1 MNTETDY
8 RILLVVDDP
17 GHSELIQ
24 RVFET
29 QTSFVLT
36 ATANISTARKILSE
50 NLPDLIITDIRLPD
64 GSGMD
69 LLRHS
74 SGGYSCPAI
83 VMTSFGDEGI
93 AVTAMK
99 MGAADC
105 IVKSQESLLGLPK
118 IANRILREWRLILD
132 KKLAQEKQHRLNA
145 ILEATPDLI
154 SIANV
159 DGFLTYLNVA
169 GRSLLGIAENEDISQ
184 LRLADYHTL
193 QDGQKILS
201 QGMPFAIEHGIWRD
215 ELVYISRTGE
225 KILSSQVLVSHRSA
239 SGEVEFFSTVARDI
253 RHIRATEAKVEYLAY
268 YDTLTEL
275 PNRNELLKRLEI
287 EIGRVNRLQHQAA
300 LLFVDLDNFKTINDS
315 LGHSIGDLVLQEI
328 AQRLQTQIR
337 GDDTVARLGGD
348 EFIIILSGLSADSI
362 EGINQARDIA
372 NKIRSLIAMNITIG
386 DNELQLTASIGI
398 SIFAPG
404 DNNGDDLL
412 KFADTAMYQA
422 KKEGKNGVQF
432 FSSSMGD
439 LVFRQLEI
447 ETRLHQAVKEQQFE
461 LYYQPVFD
469 GEESIIGAEALIR
482 WNHPEQGLTLPATF
496 LHVLESSGLILEVGN
511 WVIET
516 ALKQLSLW
524 ISAGLWSNDQCM
536 AINISPRQFRDSQF
550 VDSIKQVLA
559 KLNVPPEC
567 VQIDV
572 TEHNVIHSVEE
583 ANTKMNLLVDV
594 GLSFALDDFG
604 TGYSSLGQLKVLPV
618 NCLKI
623 DKSFVDDI
631 CEQGNDYAMVG
642 SILALSKFMK
652 LNVVA
657 EGVESQDQLLALLA
671 LDCKCFQGFY
681 FSKPLP
687 VDELTELL
695 NSAGDR

>member
-8 RILLVVDDP
+8 RILLVEDDP

-29 QTSFVLT
+29 QTSFELN
-36 ATANISTARKILSE
+36 ATANISTARKMLSE

-64 GSGMD
+64 GSGID

-74 SGGYSCPAI
+74 NGGFSCPAI
-83 VMTSFGDEGI
+83 VMTSFGDEGV

-99 MGAADC
+99 MGAADY
-105 IVKSQESLLGLPK
+105 IVKSQESLLSLPK
-118 IANRILREWRLILD
+118 VANRILREWRLMLD
-132 KKLAQEKQHRLNA
+132 KKMAQEKQHRLTA

-169 GRSLLGIAENEDISQ
+169 GRSLLGIAEDEDISQ
-184 LRLADYHTL
+184 LRLADFHTP

-201 QGMPFAIEHGIWRD
+201 QGIPFAVEHGLWKD
-215 ELVYISRTGE
+215 ELIYISRGGE

-239 SGEVEFFSTVARDI
+239 NGEVEFFSTVARDI

-275 PNRNELLKRLEI
+275 PNCNELVKRLEI

-300 LLFVDLDNFKTINDS
+300 ILFVDLDNFKTINDS
-315 LGHSIGDLVLQEI
+315 LGHSVGDLVLQEV
-328 AQRLQTQIR
+328 AQRLQTQVR
-337 GDDTVARLGGD
+337 GEDTVARLGGD

-362 EGINQARDIA
+362 EGIKQARDIA
-372 NKIRSLIAMNITIG
+372 NKIRSTIAMNISIG
-386 DNELQLTASIGI
+386 DNDLHITASIGI

-439 LVFRQLEI
+439 QVFRQLEI

-482 WNHPEQGLTLPATF
+482 WNHPEQGMIPPFDF

-524 ISAGLWSNDQCM
+524 ISAGLWRKDQCL
-536 AINISPRQFRDSQF
+536 AINISPRQFRDSHF
-550 VDSIKQVLA
+550 VDTIKQILA

-567 VQIDV
+567 VQIEV

-583 ANTKMNLLVDV
+583 ANTKMNLLVDA

-604 TGYSSLGQLKVLPV
+604 TGYSSLGQLKVLPID
-618 NCLKI
+618 CLKI
-623 DKSFVDDI
+623 DKSFIDDI

-652 LNVVA
+652 LKVVA
-657 EGVESQDQLLALLA
+657 EGVESQDQLSALLA

-681 FSKPLP
+681 FSKP
-687 VDELTELL
+687 VAVGDMTELL
-695 NSAGDR
+695 KNSCDR